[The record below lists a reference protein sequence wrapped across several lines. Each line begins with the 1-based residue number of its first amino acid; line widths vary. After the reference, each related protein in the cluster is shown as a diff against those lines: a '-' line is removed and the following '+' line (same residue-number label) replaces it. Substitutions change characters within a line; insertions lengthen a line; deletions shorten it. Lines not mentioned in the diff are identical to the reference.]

1 MLVQLEDD
9 SLMSTNDDNMRSSY
23 VEYTMVIIKCKQ
35 WMVGSIVEATR
46 PKEIKIPTNKKL
58 SHDKLLIDCRLNVAY
73 ISRNQLNVCRIIS

>member
-9 SLMSTNDDNMRSSY
+9 SLMSTNDDNIRSSY

-46 PKEIKIPTNKKL
+46 PKRNKNPTNKKL
-58 SHDKLLIDCRLNVAY
+58 SRNKFLIDC
-73 ISRNQLNVCRIIS
+73 

>member
-9 SLMSTNDDNMRSSY
+9 SLMSSTNDDNIRSSY

-46 PKEIKIPTNKKL
+46 PKKK
-58 SHDKLLIDCRLNVAY
+58 
-73 ISRNQLNVCRIIS
+73 